1 VITSAPHGIRALIVD
16 DEPLARRG
24 IRARLARFADFEV
37 AGECANGRDAI
48 TAIETLAP
56 DLVFLDVQMPG
67 TDGFAVVRDVGAERM
82 PMVVFVTAHDAHA
95 LRAFDVHALDY
106 LLKPIDDDRFAEAIG
121 RVRLRATEREESAL
135 GRRLA
140 ALLATVGQHG
150 QVPRR
155 EARLAIKD
163 RGRVVLLG
171 EGEVDWVEADGD
183 YVRIHAGG
191 KHLLLRE
198 TMTAMEARLDASRF
212 ARIHRSALVNLA
224 RVRELRPHGTRD
236 SVVVLSDGTLL
247 KLSRSCR
254 ERFQAALTGSR

>member
-1 VITSAPHGIRALIVD
+1 
-16 DEPLARRG
+16 
-24 IRARLARFADFEV
+24 
-37 AGECANGRDAI
+37 
-48 TAIETLAP
+48 
-56 DLVFLDVQMPG
+56 
-67 TDGFAVVRDVGAERM
+67 M

-171 EGEVDWVEADGD
+171 EDEVDWVEADGD